1 MPRKARF
8 FIDEVPVHV
17 VQRGHCLV
25 PVFFEEQDYATY
37 MHCVHEAGKRYK
49 VKLHSFCLMTNHVH
63 LLLTPVL
70 AESISLF
77 MQFVGRH
84 YVPYINEQYRRSGTL
99 WEGRFKA
106 SLIDSETYLLDVMR
120 YIELNPVRA
129 FMVESPEEYQWSSFK
144 YNTGQLAM
152 ASIIEHSVFVG
163 LGRTL
168 AESRSFYLKGFNQ
181 VLSQKAVK
189 KITAAWLTGTP
200 LGDQRFELKIEET
213 LSKRVGLARKG
224 RPRKIN

>member
-1 MPRKARF
+1 
-8 FIDEVPVHV
+8 
-17 VQRGHCLV
+17 
-25 PVFFEEQDYATY
+25 
-37 MHCVHEAGKRYK
+37 
-49 VKLHSFCLMTNHVH
+49 
-63 LLLTPVL
+63 
-70 AESISLF
+70 
-77 MQFVGRH
+77 
-84 YVPYINEQYRRSGTL
+84 L

-106 SLIDSETYLLDVMR
+106 SLIDSETYLLEVMR

-144 YNTGQLAM
+144 HNTGQLAM
-152 ASIIEHSVFVG
+152 ASIIEHSAFVG

-168 AESRSFYLKGFNQ
+168 AESRIFYLKGFNQ

-200 LGDQRFELKIEET
+200 LGNERFELKIEET